1 MSIKSTISVL
11 LAVAGSLLLSNCA
24 SFEELAS
31 GGSLSAPSYVAME
44 TNSGRI
50 LYASNA
56 NIKRPIGMLANI
68 ATGMVV
74 LDWVK
79 ARGIHMDTLLTVPE
93 TVTQWPR
100 TNLLHLRPGDRIS
113 LRDALHSTIMW
124 DDSACAATIARA
136 CGRSISP
143 SDPDRAFI
151 AQLNQMART
160 IGMTNTRFKGNNGAV
175 VSYAS
180 ARDMAVLSMY
190 AIENPGFQSICS
202 QGKYTATIN
211 GTRQQQIINSN
222 TMLSSPGVDGVKA
235 ARSKSAG
242 ACLCVSL
249 KRASIKLHNPRYNKE
264 STYAQRLLVVMMGV
278 QDSQKRYNLAA
289 GMLRD
294 GWATWEDWQKKDDF
308 KDTNKFIILP
318 H

>member
-11 LAVAGSLLLSNCA
+11 LATAGSFLLGSCT
-24 SFEELAS
+24 SIEELAG
-31 GGSLSAPSYVAME
+31 GGSASAPSYVTME

-50 LYASNA
+50 LYATNA

-68 ATGMVV
+68 ATGMMV

-79 ARGIHMDTLLTVPE
+79 ARGINMDTMLTVPE

-100 TNLLHLRPGDRIS
+100 TNLLRLRPGDRIS

-124 DDSACAATIARA
+124 DDSASAATIARA
-136 CGRSISP
+136 CGSTISP
-143 SDPDRAFI
+143 SDPDGAFV

-160 IGMTNTRFKGNNGAV
+160 IGMTNTRFKGTNGAI

-180 ARDMAVLSMY
+180 ARDMAVLGMY

-202 QGKYTATIN
+202 QRSYMATIN
-211 GTRQQQIINSN
+211 GTRRQQIINSN
-222 TMLSSPGVDGVKA
+222 SMLTSPGVDGVKA

-242 ACLCVSL
+242 ACIIASA
-249 KRASIKLHNPRYNKE
+249 KRASVKLYNPRYNKQ
-264 STYAQRLLVVMMGV
+264 STYAQRLLVVVLGMPN
-278 QDSQKRYNLAA
+278 SQNRYNLAA

-294 GWATWEDWQKKDDF
+294 GWNTWEEWQKKDDF

>member
-1 MSIKSTISVL
+1 MSIKKTIS
-11 LAVAGSLLLSNCA
+11 AIVAATSVLLLSNCE
-24 SFEELAS
+24 SIEQLS
-31 GGSLSAPSYVAME
+31 GGGVPDAPSYLAME

-50 LYASNA
+50 LYATNA

-68 ATGMVV
+68 ATGITI

-79 ARGIHMDTLLTVPE
+79 ARGINMDTILTVPE

-100 TNLLHLRPGDRIS
+100 TNLLKLRPGDKIS

-124 DDSACAATIARA
+124 DDSACAATLARA
-136 CGRSISP
+136 CGSTISS
-143 SDPDRAFI
+143 SDPDGAFI

-160 IGMTNTRFKGNNGAV
+160 IGMTNTRFKGSNGAV

-180 ARDMAVLSMY
+180 ARDMALLGMY

-202 QGKYTATIN
+202 QRSYTATIN
-211 GTRQQQIINSN
+211 GTSARQIINSN
-222 TMLSSPGVDGVKA
+222 TLLTQGSIDGVKA

-242 ACLCVSL
+242 ACLIASA
-249 KRASIKLHNPRYNKE
+249 KRASVKLYNPQLDKE
-264 STYAQRLLVVMMGV
+264 STYAQRLLVVVMGMPS
-278 QDSQKRYNLAA
+278 SQKRYSTASNL
-289 GMLRD
+289 LRD
-294 GWATWEDWQKKDDF
+294 GWAAWEDWQKTNDF
-308 KDTNKFIILP
+308 QDPNKFIILP